1 MISARLGPRQSPK
14 TWICRGSC
22 VQKKV
27 GDPPWALKDTLLGTN
42 ISPEKSILKMIFL
55 FRRWDML
62 ISWRVS
68 SSKRYPDDIWDDIS
82 GILFFE
88 VPRFASF
95 KCFRPGKLEKRDVLQ
110 QFCTC
115 KKVNL
120 G

>member
-1 MISARLGPRQSPK
+1 
-14 TWICRGSC
+14 

-27 GDPPWALKDTLLGTN
+27 GDPSLGSKKTLLRTN

-55 FRRWDML
+55 FPRWDML
-62 ISWRVS
+62 ISCKVS

-88 VPRFASF
+88 VPRFAPF